1 MHLRFTTILLLFFCL
16 TVQLSAQN
24 SDFITLTTYGYG
36 SDQDE
41 ATQNALRN
49 AVEEAFGT
57 FVSSKSEILNDKLVT
72 DEITSVSSG
81 NIQDYSVLSKL
92 KQEDSSYSVTVRA
105 TVSISNLI
113 QFTENKGGEADL
125 KGGMFARNIKLQQ
138 LNEESEYRTIKN
150 ITEVLKDI
158 ADRSFDFTI
167 RVEEPT
173 QVEGE
178 PNQFK
183 IPVEVRA
190 KLNSNFQNF
199 KSYLFESLQGIAM
212 TQAEVENYIRLNKD
226 VYKVVIFKDKRAD
239 APILD
244 SDQYAHFQ
252 EGDGRRFDF
261 FLGGRNIFAL
271 DWDWEQDVL
280 MYGYFGDK
288 QPPQLLEE
296 LYPLIKKE
304 IKDFLDEHFVYD
316 EFYLRNSKSD
326 ILVKNLI
333 HYLAHSLQNFE
344 ISTGIDSFR
353 LYDLQIGEEYLE
365 EHKETVTALDYW
377 FRPGLNRNSQ
387 RYYYPSPLMKA
398 TNIKVIT
405 TNYFLVRTERVR
417 YKNRENIIGNE
428 YFVSLY
434 EFTEKA
440 FAEAKSDNTSKTYLE
455 EILNGEREAYHFGGS
470 LNLRTDDDDREP
482 YSFFYQYDELERR
495 AYFDEQ
501 MAVERNFPFL
511 SLLDTFGTELDFCK
525 FLYRIGRRT
534 GRFMSNRFI
543 DYEQC
548 EIKSAHNHS
557 KHKSISIFSF
567 ISLSAEDGTSAIFNF
582 DDIRS
587 LEELNN
593 ISGYSVAPLI
603 SN

>member
-1 MHLRFTTILLLFFCL
+1 
-16 TVQLSAQN
+16 
-24 SDFITLTTYGYG
+24 
-36 SDQDE
+36 
-41 ATQNALRN
+41 
-49 AVEEAFGT
+49 
-57 FVSSKSEILNDKLVT
+57 
-72 DEITSVSSG
+72 
-81 NIQDYSVLSKL
+81 
-92 KQEDSSYSVTVRA
+92 
-105 TVSISNLI
+105 
-113 QFTENKGGEADL
+113 
-125 KGGMFARNIKLQQ
+125 MFARNIKLQQ

-150 ITEVLKDI
+150 ITEVLKDM

-178 PNQFK
+178 PNLFK

-190 KLNSNFQNF
+190 RLNSNFQNF
-199 KSYLFESLQGIAM
+199 KDYLFESLQGIAM

-226 VYKVVIFKDKRAD
+226 VYKIVIFKDKRTD
-239 APILD
+239 APLLD

-261 FLGGRNIFAL
+261 FLGGRNIFAI
-271 DWDWEQDVL
+271 DWDREQDVL
-280 MYGYFGDK
+280 MYGYFGD
-288 QPPQLLEE
+288 QDFPQSLEE
-296 LYPLIKKE
+296 LYPVIKKE
-304 IKDFLDEHFVYD
+304 IKDFLGEHFVYD

-344 ISTGIDSFR
+344 ISTGIDSFE
-353 LYDLQIGEEYLE
+353 LYDLQIGEGYADLE

-377 FRPGLNRNSQ
+377 FRPGLNRNSS

-398 TNIKVIT
+398 TNINGKT
-405 TNYFLVRTERVR
+405 TNYRLIRTERVR
-417 YKNRENIIGNE
+417 SNRENIIGNE

-434 EFTEKA
+434 EFTEKT
-440 FAEAKSDNTSKTYLE
+440 FAEAINSNSSKTYLE

-470 LNLRTDDDDREP
+470 LNLKTDDDSDP
-482 YSFFYQYDELERR
+482 YSFFYHYDELDRR

-501 MAVERNFPFL
+501 LAVRRNFPFL
-511 SLLDTFGTELDFCK
+511 NLLDAFGTELDYCR
-525 FLYRIGRRT
+525 FLSSSIRNT
-534 GRFMSNRFI
+534 QSRFMSNRFI

-548 EIKSAHNHS
+548 EEKLAHNHS

-593 ISGYSVAPLI
+593 ISGYSVEPVMDGKF
-603 SN
+603 